1 MADDESDRTD
11 EEPKILNVR
20 PITSAEYINMLSQHA
35 EAGNA
40 LVAAGLVEDGLEK
53 LLLHAVIPLSNTS
66 AAKIFDG
73 LGPLSQFSAKIEVA
87 YIFRLVDEATY
98 KDLLAIKEIRN
109 RFAHTSRFVN
119 FKSEEIKAACQ
130 RLSGWH
136 KDADNQKLYW
146 EKTKECVD
154 RMNEKINTLLYA
166 NTLKNEPGRSREKKK

>member
-1 MADDESDRTD
+1 MADEKPNMTD
-11 EEPKILNVR
+11 EDPTILNVR

-53 LLLHAVIPLSNTS
+53 LLLHAVIPLSNTL

-73 LGPLSQFSAKIEVA
+73 LGPLSQFSAKIEIA

-119 FKSEEIKAACQ
+119 FQSEEIKTACQ

-136 KDADNQKLYW
+136 KGADNQNLY
-146 EKTKECVD
+146 
-154 RMNEKINTLLYA
+154 LG
-166 NTLKNEPGRSREKKK
+166 KNKSVRR